1 MQKGEIHLN
10 KHFSVF
16 LTALALA
23 AVLTACGSGGQGTD
37 TGGAA
42 DPPQQEE
49 PAPVVPGRDD
59 NTVTPPDTTPG
70 QNPAATDEPGGS
82 VGQDMED
89 MVKNAR
95 VHDRDGDL
103 LDGENH
109 MSSGADRW

>member
-1 MQKGEIHLN
+1 MQKGESHLN
-10 KHFSVF
+10 KRISIF

-23 AVLTACGSGGQGTD
+23 AVLTACGSGGQGSD
-37 TGGAA
+37 TGGSAEN
-42 DPPQQEE
+42 PQEE

-59 NTVTPPDTTPG
+59 HTVVPPDTTPG
-70 QNPAATDEPGGS
+70 QNPAVTDDPSGS

-103 LDGENH
+103 LDGENAV
-109 MSSGADRW
+109 SPGADRW